1 MDYFNK
7 RGGVNFKVVAIVM
20 SIVSFGVA
28 ILIYAGVSEVVTEN
42 ADFNC
47 LVGNRLANLAG
58 ATSNPCRTTMATIEQ
73 IDFNKDLT
81 IKYLECPQY
90 AEGVWNINTVAQYC
104 GEIKVVDKG
113 IICWINY
120 MSGKGNLQ
128 TSTCYNLCMK
138 PSYGHIE
145 ANERGIIKSYASGHI
160 IPLEFKGLTSENLR
174 IFEDDGFNAE
184 NRQHI
189 NQLTKLEPQPTYE
202 ELPKDFMGP
211 VEQTITFI
219 PPANSKLSKLEI
231 IKIPSLDED
240 KDGETIDA
248 IYYERSGI
256 GDVTIVIEIP
266 FQDITVHD
274 LATVFRTSAT
284 TTGGKKGEKYT
295 DRIDK
300 DALRMNTILYYEEGL
315 SIEGFFNFYYEE
327 GSEKWI
333 DATANKELF
342 TISEDESWIVQYQD
356 SEDWIRIPF
365 VGEASEVVTYW
376 DTDITEDSLNYA
388 YNGVC

>member
-90 AEGVWNINTVAQYC
+90 EGEGWNINTVAQYC

-138 PSYGHIE
+138 PSYGSIE
-145 ANERGIIKSYASGHI
+145 VKDSGGIITSYGSGFI
-160 IPLEFKGLTSENLR
+160 IPLEFKGLTTENLR

-184 NRQHI
+184 NPQEVQ
-189 NQLTKLEPQPTYE
+189 QLIDLSES
-202 ELPKDFMGP
+202 
-211 VEQTITFI
+211 
-219 PPANSKLSKLEI
+219 SKLSTLEVIETLNEEGEI
-231 IKIPSLDED
+231 IE
-240 KDGETIDA
+240 A
-248 IYYERSGI
+248 IYYERSNT

-274 LATVFRTSAT
+274 LARVFKNSAT

-300 DALRMNTILYYEEGL
+300 DALRMNTVSYYDEGL
-315 SIEGFFNFYYEE
+315 FDFDTNAFRSSTDND
-327 GSEKWI
+327 K
-333 DATANKELF
+333 LF
-342 TISEDESWIVQYQD
+342 TLSEDESWIVQYQD

-365 VGEASEVVTYW
+365 VGEASEVLTYW
-376 DTDITEDSLNYA
+376 DTDIDDDSLNYA

>member
-90 AEGVWNINTVAQYC
+90 EGDGRNINTVAQHC

-145 ANERGIIKSYASGHI
+145 ANERGIITSYGPSGYI
-160 IPLEFKGLTSENLR
+160 IPLEFKGLTTENLR

-189 NQLTKLEPQPTYE
+189 NQLTRLEPGGFSYV
-202 ELPKDFMGP
+202 ELEGDTEGP
-211 VEQTITFI
+211 VERRITLI
-219 PPANSKLSKLEI
+219 PPANSKLSELEI
-231 IKIPSLDED
+231 IEILDEE
-240 KDGETIDA
+240 GETIEA
-248 IYYERSGI
+248 IYYERSNT

-274 LATVFRTSAT
+274 LARVFKNSAT

-300 DALRMNTILYYEEGL
+300 DALRMNTVSYYDQGIW
-315 SIEGFFNFYYEE
+315 SGGFLDTNIDRP
-327 GSEKWI
+327 STDNEK
-333 DATANKELF
+333 LF
-342 TISEDESWIVQYQD
+342 TISEDESWIIQYQD
-356 SEDWIRIPF
+356 SEDWLRIPF
-365 VGEASEVVTYW
+365 VGEASDVLTYF
-376 DTDITEDSLNYA
+376 DTDVDEDSLNYA